1 MTRQIHEPNQ
11 FSSSY
16 YSRKLGKCDEYIC
29 IYKCANRHSSYLEA
43 YNEILERMEIR
54 DNLLERLQA
63 IYYELSEARKVHDF
77 GEYLQGKDIIGNTRT
92 IFKIFENAF
101 INREN
106 LMTKSMVDK
115 YKLVLKHYDTYKG
128 TPNGN

>member
-1 MTRQIHEPNQ
+1 MTRPIHEPNQ

-29 IYKCANRHSSYLEA
+29 SYKVNNKIKKYIDA
-43 YNEILERMEIR
+43 YNHILERMKKRDEIQQK
-54 DNLLERLQA
+54 LQS

-92 IFKIFENAF
+92 IFKVFENAF
-101 INREN
+101 INRQN
-106 LMTKSMVDK
+106 LMTKSVVIK
-115 YKLVLKHYDTYKG
+115 CELVLKHYDTYKR

>member
-1 MTRQIHEPNQ
+1 MKKRDEIQQ
-11 FSSSY
+11 
-16 YSRKLGKCDEYIC
+16 KLQ
-29 IYKCANRHSSYLEA
+29 S
-43 YNEILERMEIR
+43 
-54 DNLLERLQA
+54 

-92 IFKIFENAF
+92 IFKVFENAF
-101 INREN
+101 INRQN
-106 LMTKSMVDK
+106 LMTKSVVDK